1 MVAGGRVLLLVGVLV
16 LLVHN
21 HEAEVAERK
30 KDGGADTEDNVIVCF
45 RQLLLPDFY
54 PFRIGEFGVVDA
66 QTGTENTLQAL
77 CDLCSE
83 SYFGQEIEHLLSL
96 PDGFFYQM
104 NIDFCLAACRD
115 AVQQADVLALEIL
128 QDGVIG
134 ALLVFVQ
141 RIDGDDFFEKRFIY
155 AAYFL
160 LINFEYTTVYKTV
173 EYGRGGGGAL
183 QQFGFGDFFYISSA
197 EVAGEFQIFH
207 QQVQLLGGTALQL
220 VEEDVQAVFVAG
232 GGGEAYTGFGLRLV
246 GAAQFFLYE
255 DGLFVEQ

>member
-104 NIDFCLAACRD
+104 NIDFGLAACRD
-115 AVQQADVLALEIL
+115 
-128 QDGVIG
+128 
-134 ALLVFVQ
+134 
-141 RIDGDDFFEKRFIY
+141 
-155 AAYFL
+155 
-160 LINFEYTTVYKTV
+160 TM
-173 EYGRGGGGAL
+173 
-183 QQFGFGDFFYISSA
+183 
-197 EVAGEFQIFH
+197 
-207 QQVQLLGGTALQL
+207 
-220 VEEDVQAVFVAG
+220 
-232 GGGEAYTGFGLRLV
+232 
-246 GAAQFFLYE
+246 
-255 DGLFVEQ
+255 

>member
-1 MVAGGRVLLLVGVLV
+1 M
-16 LLVHN
+16 
-21 HEAEVAERK
+21 
-30 KDGGADTEDNVIVCF
+30 
-45 RQLLLPDFY
+45 
-54 PFRIGEFGVVDA
+54 
-66 QTGTENTLQAL
+66 
-77 CDLCSE
+77 
-83 SYFGQEIEHLLSL
+83 LSL

-183 QQFGFGDFFYISSA
+183 QQFGLETSLY
-197 EVAGEFQIFH
+197 
-207 QQVQLLGGTALQL
+207 L
-220 VEEDVQAVFVAG
+220 V
-232 GGGEAYTGFGLRLV
+232 R
-246 GAAQFFLYE
+246 
-255 DGLFVEQ
+255 